1 MFFLRCCLD
10 VAELMEVHRPCL
22 GDPVGVLDIEIR
34 LFFLEGYLVFMNVKL
49 QFLLVVKDCGDFGV
63 GAESECCKESY
74 AQDSPY
80 DKRKQLYHLV
90 CF

>member
-10 VAELMEVHRPCL
+10 VAELVEVHRPCL

-34 LFFLEGYLVFMNVKL
+34 LFFLERNLVLMNVKL
-49 QFLLVVKDCGDFGV
+49 QFLLAKDGGDFGI
-63 GAESECCKESY
+63 GAESECGKDCHTY
-74 AQDSPY
+74 DSPY